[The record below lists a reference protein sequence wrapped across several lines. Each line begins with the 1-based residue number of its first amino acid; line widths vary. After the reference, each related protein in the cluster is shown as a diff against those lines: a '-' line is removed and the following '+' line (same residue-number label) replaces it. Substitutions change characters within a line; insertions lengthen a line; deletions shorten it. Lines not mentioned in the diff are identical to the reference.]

1 MALGATGGEMV
12 CLIMPEAVAL
22 AIGGMIIGGPGVW
35 ALARVSR
42 SLLYGTG
49 ALDFPAVASS
59 VLVLFMFAA
68 VAGIVPARRAA
79 RLDPMSA
86 LRCQ

>member
-12 CLIMPEAVAL
+12 RLILREAVAL
-22 AIGGMIIGGPGVW
+22 AIGGIIIGSPGVW

-42 SLLYGTG
+42 TLLYGAG
-49 ALDFPAVASS
+49 AMDFPAVACAVG
-59 VLVLFMFAA
+59 VLIVFAA
-68 VAGIVPARRAA
+68 VAGIVPARRAG